1 MLQLKDFFKH
11 VSFLFCVSML
21 DPFTLK
27 FKTLP
32 EWYEITNRYNPD
44 ILWSDGDWEGTDEY
58 WKAKEFIA
66 WLYNDR

>member
-1 MLQLKDFFKH
+1 
-11 VSFLFCVSML
+11 ML